1 MPSNVDELTIQ
12 MDNREEINREEIVHR
27 RTVRT
32 LRMLQDNMRAEGE
45 GDSKGRGD
53 ENDEPK
59 PTSLSYDNLSASTN
73 SRKTVAGVFSQLLR
87 LKTWDFVNLKQS
99 GPCSDIEIRAGL
111 RFRER
116 LVEGEVLKEGKL
128 EDS

>member
-1 MPSNVDELTIQ
+1 MYLHYCFWNFKAPGGISGVP
-12 MDNREEINREEIVHR
+12 R
-27 RTVRT
+27 
-32 LRMLQDNMRAEGE
+32 
-45 GDSKGRGD
+45 
-53 ENDEPK
+53 
-59 PTSLSYDNLSASTN
+59 LSYDNLSASTN

-87 LKTWDFVNLKQS
+87 PKTWDFVDLKQS
-99 GPCSDIEIRAGL
+99 GPCRDIEIRAGP